1 MDLDQELHPHGA
13 GEAAERFPGR
23 GVVTPFQ
30 AGHDRLGNPG
40 SLRQCGLGKPVFGP
54 VLDDLDGDRSRQG
67 GGLALGA
74 ERRVLARVSTPG
86 AWGGARRA
94 ARLDVMAAMATE

>member
-1 MDLDQELHPHGA
+1 
-13 GEAAERFPGR
+13 
-23 GVVTPFQ
+23 
-30 AGHDRLGNPG
+30 
-40 SLRQCGLGKPVFGP
+40 VFGP

-74 ERRVLARVSTPG
+74 ERRVLPRVSTPG

-94 ARLDVMAAMATE
+94 ARLDVMVATATE